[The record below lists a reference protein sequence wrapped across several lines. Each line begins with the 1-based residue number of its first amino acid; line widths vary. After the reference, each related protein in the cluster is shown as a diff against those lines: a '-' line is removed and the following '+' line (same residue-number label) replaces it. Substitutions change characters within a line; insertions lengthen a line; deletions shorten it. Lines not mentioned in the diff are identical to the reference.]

1 MNNKR
6 KGQPGLVGKKIRHRD
21 GTVQTHHVKDGS
33 QTRSKRSDRDALR
46 ASRPVAKPT
55 VDADTLRYAV
65 EHNPG
70 YDPVG
75 ARNAFERGE
84 DYVSEYVEV
93 HGGSKPRVIL
103 TRAVEVPVGAPD
115 RRDGETDALTD
126 EAWGVAQ
133 EAFDRGDRQVSE
145 AKIQGV
151 IAESWVTA
159 KNHAESIQ
167 ERGDF
172 TEMREAVEVRAEE
185 AGIDLDGV
193 EVVEVE
199 TVECSDERDTYGLRE
214 VAQEELDIRWAE
226 ADADTE

>member
-33 QTRSKRSDRDALR
+33 QPKSSRADRI
-46 ASRPVAKPT
+46 ASRPAPPAPRKV
-55 VDADTLRYAV
+55 VDVDGLRYAV

-214 VAQEELDIRWAE
+214 AAQEELDILWGE
-226 ADADTE
+226 ADANKD